1 VFVSAVCLWSVK
13 AELVPTAPDRVFAV
27 QGSCVLIS
35 CSFPSVNGSGV
46 GVAIRLRYRPSLVW
60 PQRHTA
66 FSSDQADRTERKFRG
81 RVTLNGDP
89 RVGNC
94 SLTIT
99 NVSTSDPNTY
109 ELELREGRGSWG
121 GAKRIQVFV
130 ARVPDQ
136 PELSAPPV
144 VVLGQTVVL
153 NCSVKINCPSAP
165 PRLHWVWERGGA
177 EGAGQKRET
186 EKVQI
191 EGDMSTLIS
200 SVSFT
205 PTELVKPRVRCD
217 AHHHGNMKS
226 SHTMNINIHF
236 PPRDVSV
243 EVNTMRVREGGSVQL
258 VCVCKADPPVTEYK
272 WSYTHSSSML
282 PLPHHTHFIRLYNV
296 TRHTHVQCSV
306 RNALG
311 QASSLPTHL
320 KVQYAPTIVRNASVC
335 VWDAPVQ
342 KCVCVVDSNPHPQIT
357 WSVNGSDPP
366 LSFNTTSS
374 HTLHTLQKTL
384 WGNTHTQLH
393 TTCYAFN
400 HLGNDTHTL

>member
-1 VFVSAVCLWSVK
+1 
-13 AELVPTAPDRVFAV
+13 
-27 QGSCVLIS
+27 
-35 CSFPSVNGSGV
+35 
-46 GVAIRLRYRPSLVW
+46 
-60 PQRHTA
+60 
-66 FSSDQADRTERKFRG
+66 
-81 RVTLNGDP
+81 
-89 RVGNC
+89 
-94 SLTIT
+94 
-99 NVSTSDPNTY
+99 
-109 ELELREGRGSWG
+109 
-121 GAKRIQVFV
+121 
-130 ARVPDQ
+130 
-136 PELSAPPV
+136 
-144 VVLGQTVVL
+144 
-153 NCSVKINCPSAP
+153 
-165 PRLHWVWERGGA
+165 
-177 EGAGQKRET
+177 
-186 EKVQI
+186 
-191 EGDMSTLIS
+191 MSTLIS

-400 HLGNDTHTL
+400 HLGNDTHTLRFQRQEATYLGGIQCFALHPHLCCPCVCVFVSSKDWKEGKGDQQGICCLPQYCECVSGAHTSVHQLL

>member
-1 VFVSAVCLWSVK
+1 MIFITAALFVCLWSVK

-136 PELSAPPV
+136 PELSAPCGGVRPDSGPELFGEDQLP
-144 VVLGQTVVL
+144 LG
-153 NCSVKINCPSAP
+153 AP
-165 PRLHWVWERGGA
+165 APTLGVGEGGCRRGRTEKRDR
-177 EGAGQKRET
+177 EGAG
-186 EKVQI
+186 
-191 EGDMSTLIS
+191 
-200 SVSFT
+200 
-205 PTELVKPRVRCD
+205 
-217 AHHHGNMKS
+217 
-226 SHTMNINIHF
+226 
-236 PPRDVSV
+236 
-243 EVNTMRVREGGSVQL
+243 
-258 VCVCKADPPVTEYK
+258 
-272 WSYTHSSSML
+272 
-282 PLPHHTHFIRLYNV
+282 
-296 TRHTHVQCSV
+296 
-306 RNALG
+306 
-311 QASSLPTHL
+311 
-320 KVQYAPTIVRNASVC
+320 
-335 VWDAPVQ
+335 
-342 KCVCVVDSNPHPQIT
+342 
-357 WSVNGSDPP
+357 
-366 LSFNTTSS
+366 
-374 HTLHTLQKTL
+374 
-384 WGNTHTQLH
+384 
-393 TTCYAFN
+393 
-400 HLGNDTHTL
+400 